1 MRSAKS
7 PARRRLG
14 TFAAIALA
22 LTVLAGCTAANAS
35 SGRPVDPS
43 VPTAAAGPRTTTVVG
58 DSLTVLGEQ
67 PVRTALSD
75 AGWFAALDAFPGRT
89 TATQMD
95 ALRAAAARENDA
107 TVIELGT
114 NDALA
119 IAHGERNFTQVDAD
133 IVRAL
138 DLFGDRCIVWVIPDH
153 DPERRGVNAGAGV
166 DAIVAREAS
175 RRENLHIADL
185 AAILADHPE
194 YLVPDRVHFTG
205 EGYEA
210 LGALMA
216 KALSACA

>member
-14 TFAAIALA
+14 TLMAVTLA

-35 SGRPVDPS
+35 SGRSVDVS
-43 VPTAAAGPRTTTVVG
+43 VPAAAPGPRTTTVVG

-67 PVRTALSD
+67 PVRAALSD

-89 TATQMD
+89 TATQLD

-119 IAHGERNFTQVDAD
+119 IAHGERTFAKVDAD

-138 DLFGDRCIVWVIPDH
+138 DLFDDRCIVWVIPDH
-153 DPERRGVNAGAGV
+153 DPERKGVNAGAGIG
-166 DAIVAREAS
+166 AIVAREAS
-175 RRENLHIADL
+175 RRDNLHIADL
-185 AAILADHPE
+185 AATLDDHPE
-194 YLVPDRVHFTG
+194 YLVPDRVHLTG
-205 EGYEA
+205 AGYEA

-216 KALSACA
+216 DALSACT

>member
-1 MRSAKS
+1 VRSAKS
-7 PARRRLG
+7 PARRLG
-14 TFAAIALA
+14 TLTAIVLA
-22 LTVLAGCTAANAS
+22 LTVLTGCTAANAS
-35 SGRPVDPS
+35 SGRSADVS
-43 VPTAAAGPRTTTVVG
+43 VPAAAAGPRTTTVVG

-67 PVRTALSD
+67 PVRSALSD

-119 IAHGERNFTQVDAD
+119 IAHGERTFAQTDAD

-138 DLFGDRCIVWVIPDH
+138 DLFGDRCIVWVLPDH

-175 RRENLHIADL
+175 RRDNLHVADL
-185 AAILADHPE
+185 AAILDEHPE
-194 YLVPDRVHFTG
+194 YLVPDRVHLTA

-210 LGALMA
+210 LAALMA
-216 KALSACA
+216 ETLSACT